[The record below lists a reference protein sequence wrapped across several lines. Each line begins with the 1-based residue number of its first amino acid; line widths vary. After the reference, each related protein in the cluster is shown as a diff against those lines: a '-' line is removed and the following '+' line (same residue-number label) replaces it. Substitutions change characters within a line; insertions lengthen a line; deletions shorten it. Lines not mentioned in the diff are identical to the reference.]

1 MGCGLKN
8 KCERPELAACFG
20 SARPLIDRVGGDAGV
35 LVWARVRQEYWR
47 NEEMAGMKP
56 GVSGGAAAPPGEPGF
71 RYSKE
76 LRLFLSQRIPHFD
89 RVAIVESGSRQ
100 LLEDLLPGLYELYGP
115 QLQID
120 LITCYAGAPAGFRSD
135 RGRLWRIT
143 DYPGPAGRARI
154 VHELQAR
161 HHSII
166 GILCSNEPI
175 MTKWKWMLALRLPA
189 KLFVLNENGD
199 YFWVD
204 YGNWRT
210 LLHFVLF
217 RAGLKGPDAVVT
229 LGRLLSFPLAFIY
242 LLAFA
247 GVVHLRRRVRA

>member
-1 MGCGLKN
+1 
-8 KCERPELAACFG
+8 
-20 SARPLIDRVGGDAGV
+20 
-35 LVWARVRQEYWR
+35 
-47 NEEMAGMKP
+47 
-56 GVSGGAAAPPGEPGF
+56 
-71 RYSKE
+71 

-100 LLEDLLPGLYELYGP
+100 LLEDLLPGLYELYGT

-120 LITCYAGAPAGFRSD
+120 LITCYAGAPAGFRAD